1 MSSPASGPRRA
12 DVPTPTPRRL
22 YIHDDLSEELR
33 RHGEGAPAWPLWR
46 ALCALLVREPER
58 VVVLTPESQ
67 IAALI
72 AGREHASFETTV
84 AIGAAGAH
92 VAAQVHERTGWF
104 PSVRRVDVWREES
117 ADGGYR
123 LAGPAPLE
131 RQLRALPDA
140 LSLAVVDDTIFS
152 GFTMRAVL
160 ASLPSALR
168 PRAHV
173 FCLRAV
179 DESLAEIRRLAP
191 ATAGFAAPGRLLTDV
206 SFINASGLVRRGAI
220 RRAGRPPLAFF
231 ERPEWMAAWFPGD
244 TPAVVAACRALHD
257 RLEAD
262 ALARR

>member
-1 MSSPASGPRRA
+1 MTAS
-12 DVPTPTPRRL
+12 TPTPRRL

-33 RHGEGAPAWPLWR
+33 LHGEGAPAWALWR
-46 ALCALLVREPER
+46 GLSTLLVREPER

-72 AGREHASFETTV
+72 AGREHAPFGTTV

-104 PSVRRVDVWREES
+104 PSVSRVDVWREES

-131 RQLRALPDA
+131 RQLRTLPDVR
-140 LSLAVVDDTIFS
+140 SLAVVDDTIFS

-220 RRAGRPPLAFF
+220 RRAGLPPLAFF

-244 TPAVVAACRALHD
+244 AAAVVAACRALHD

>member
-1 MSSPASGPRRA
+1 
-12 DVPTPTPRRL
+12 VPTPTPRRL

-84 AIGAAGAH
+84 AIGAA

-104 PSVRRVDVWREES
+104 PSVWRVDVWREED

-123 LAGPAPLE
+123 LAAPAPLA
-131 RQLRALPDA
+131 RQLDALPDA
-140 LSLAVVDDTIFS
+140 ASLAVVDDTIFT
-152 GFTMRAVL
+152 GLTMREVL
-160 ASLPSALR
+160 AALPSRLR
-168 PRAHV
+168 SRAHV

-179 DESLAEIRRLAP
+179 AECLAEIRRLAP

-220 RRAGRPPLAFF
+220 RRTGRPPLAFF
-231 ERPEWMAAWFPGD
+231 ERPEWMAAWFPGYD
-244 TPAVVAACRALHD
+244 ADVVAACRALHE
-257 RLEAD
+257 RLEAGP
-262 ALARR
+262 LVRR

>member
-72 AGREHASFETTV
+72 AGRAHASFETTV

-123 LAGPAPLE
+123 LAGP
-131 RQLRALPDA
+131 
-140 LSLAVVDDTIFS
+140 
-152 GFTMRAVL
+152 
-160 ASLPSALR
+160 
-168 PRAHV
+168 
-173 FCLRAV
+173 
-179 DESLAEIRRLAP
+179 
-191 ATAGFAAPGRLLTDV
+191 
-206 SFINASGLVRRGAI
+206 
-220 RRAGRPPLAFF
+220 PLAFF

-244 TPAVVAACRALHD
+244 APAVVAACRALHD

>member
-1 MSSPASGPRRA
+1 MSLPASGPRRA

-33 RHGEGAPAWPLWR
+33 PHGEGAPAWPLWR

-117 ADGGYR
+117 AR
-123 LAGPAPLE
+123 SEEHTSEL
-131 RQLRALPDA
+131 Q
-140 LSLAVVDDTIFS
+140 S
-152 GFTMRAVL
+152 
-160 ASLPSALR
+160 
-168 PRAHV
+168 HV
-173 FCLRAV
+173 NLVC
-179 DESLAEIRRLAP
+179 
-191 ATAGFAAPGRLLTDV
+191 RLLLEKKKKKRTH
-206 SFINASGLVRRGAI
+206 ALVR
-220 RRAGRPPLAFF
+220 
-231 ERPEWMAAWFPGD
+231 
-244 TPAVVAACRALHD
+244 
-257 RLEAD
+257 
-262 ALARR
+262 